1 MRPLDTTPEAER
13 AQLEAFR
20 RMGLGGRLKAGLA
33 LSRTCRDL
41 MREGVR
47 KRHPE
52 YDDDQ
57 IRLAVI
63 RLMLPEELFLEAYPG
78 AREIRP

>member
-1 MRPLDTTPEAER
+1 
-13 AQLEAFR
+13 
-20 RMGLGGRLKAGLA
+20 
-33 LSRTCRDL
+33 

-52 YDDDQ
+52 YDDHQ
-57 IRLAVI
+57 IQLAVI
-63 RLMLPEELFLEAYPG
+63 RLMLPEELFLHIYPD